1 MSTTA
6 LREKI
11 ANFSKLANHLVA
23 EKGSATWTAE
33 EQAKFDGYANEINSA
48 KAAIKNIEAMR
59 ELDAD
64 KFFADVANVA
74 GKKDPE
80 TLNAFEAMALYMR
93 FGNNVSAE
101 QAVQIRNAM
110 STTTTTE
117 GGYTVPSEIASMV
130 IDKLKAFGGMREVS
144 TIISTA
150 SGVAMNWPTS
160 DGTADVGAIVGQN
173 TAVNAA
179 DVTFGTIGLNPFY
192 YTSNKIA
199 LPLELIQ
206 DSAIDVV
213 GYVVNRLATRIARIQ
228 NTHFTVGAGTTL
240 PDGVMVKAGIGKTGT
255 TGQTLTVTY
264 GDLVDLKHSV
274 NRAYRGNARY
284 MMNDL
289 SVAVV
294 SKLVDTTGRPIWVP
308 ALAAGAPDTLCGH
321 PVAINDDVAVMAA
334 NALSIGFGDFGAYN
348 IRDVAGTTVLRRFD
362 DSNFALQNQVGF
374 CAWTRSGGNLLDT
387 AAVKTYKNSA
397 T

>member
-1 MSTTA
+1 MSLKA

-11 ANFSKLANHLVA
+11 ANFSKEANHLLA
-23 EKGSATWTAE
+23 EKGSASWTPE
-33 EQAKFDGYANEINSA
+33 EQAKFDGFTNEISSA

-64 KFFADVANVA
+64 KFFADIGNQSA
-74 GKKDPE
+74 KKDPE
-80 TLNAFEAMALYMR
+80 TLNALEAMALYLR

-117 GGYTVPSEIASMV
+117 GGYTVPSEVASMV
-130 IDKLKAFGGMREVS
+130 IDKLKAYGGMREAATVL
-144 TIISTA
+144 STA
-150 SGVAMNWPTS
+150 TGVAMNWPTG

-179 DVTFGTIGLNPFY
+179 DITFGTIGLNPFY

-213 GYVVNRLATRIARIQ
+213 GYVVDRLATRIARIQ
-228 NTHFTVGAGTTL
+228 NTHFTVGGGTTM

-264 GDLVDLKHSV
+264 ADLVDLKHSV
-274 NRAYRGNARY
+274 NSAYRGNARY

-289 SVAVV
+289 SVAIV

-308 ALAAGAPDTLCGH
+308 ALTAGAPDTLCGH

-334 NALSIGFGDFGAYN
+334 NALSIGFGDFSKYT

-362 DSNFALQNQVGF
+362 DSAFALSNQVGF

>member
-23 EKGSATWTAE
+23 EKGSATWAAE
-33 EQAKFDGYANEINSA
+33 EQTQFDGYANEINSA

-64 KFFADVANVA
+64 KFFADVGNQA

-80 TLNAFEAMALYMR
+80 KLNAFEAMALYMR

-101 QAVQIRNAM
+101 QALQIRNAM

-117 GGYTVPSEIASMV
+117 GGFTVPSEIASMV
-130 IDKLKAFGGMREVS
+130 IDKLKAFGGMREVA
-144 TIISTA
+144 TVISTA

-173 TAVNAA
+173 AAVNAA
-179 DVTFGTIGLNPFY
+179 DITFGTIGLNPFY

-228 NTHFTVGAGTTL
+228 NTHFTVGGGTTL

-308 ALAAGAPDTLCGH
+308 ALTAGAPDTLCGH

-362 DSNFALQNQVGF
+362 DSAFALSNNVGF